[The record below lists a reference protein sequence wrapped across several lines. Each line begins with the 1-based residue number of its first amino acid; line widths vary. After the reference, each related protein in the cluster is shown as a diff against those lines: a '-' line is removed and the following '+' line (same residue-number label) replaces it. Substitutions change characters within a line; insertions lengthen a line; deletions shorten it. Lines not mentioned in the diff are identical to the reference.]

1 MKKTL
6 IVSAI
11 IVLLLSTI
19 FALSARL
26 RTVKADRDIQRKN
39 VETLFSSVETYKV
52 QDSLQAAT
60 IGDLQLTVSQYK
72 QFRAEDAQLIESLKV
87 DNKRLQGV
95 VTTQTEAYYKHT
107 AILRDSVKRLE
118 TRTTNNG
125 RDTIKVP
132 IIVKAAN
139 FEDKWHTLKIEI
151 DGDSL
156 NYILR
161 TRESLVITNHIVP
174 KRFLWFRFGCKEVR
188 TDVVSKN
195 PYVEEISLESITIK

>member
-11 IVLLLSTI
+11 IVVLLTTI

-26 RTVKADRDIQRKN
+26 RTVKADRDVQRKN

-60 IGDLQLTVSQYK
+60 IGDLQLTLSQYK

-95 VTTQTEAYYKHT
+95 VTTQTEAYYNHT

-125 RDTIKVP
+125 RDTVKVP
-132 IIVKAAN
+132 IIVKAAS

-161 TRESLVITNHIVP
+161 TRESLVITNHVVP